1 MMIREQIE
9 EKLRA
14 AFNPVFLEVVDESYR
29 HNVPAGSESHFK
41 VVLVSD
47 RFTGE
52 RFLNRHRLIYST
64 LTEELSTTVHALA
77 LHTYTIKEWEGL
89 QDTVFAS
96 PPCRGARHHR
106 LINRICNRRSFSSM
120 LLTDFVKTAFGPF
133 CFV

>member
-14 AFNPVFLEVVDESYR
+14 AFEPVFLEVVDESYR

-52 RFLNRHRLIYST
+52 RFLNRHRMIYST
-64 LTEELSTTVHALA
+64 LTAELSTTVHALA
-77 LHTYTIKEWEGL
+77 LHTYTIKEWEAL
-89 QDTVFAS
+89 QDTIL
-96 PPCRGARHHR
+96 HR
-106 LINRICNRRSFSSM
+106 LRVVGREASRK
-120 LLTDFVKTAFGPF
+120 TDLQQPTLFQYVATDYVKTACGPF